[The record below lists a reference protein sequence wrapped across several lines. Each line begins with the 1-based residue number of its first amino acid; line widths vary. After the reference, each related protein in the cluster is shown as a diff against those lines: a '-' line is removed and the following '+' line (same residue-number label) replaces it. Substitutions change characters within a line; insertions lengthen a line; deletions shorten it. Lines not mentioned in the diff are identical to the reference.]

1 MEKSRYERA
10 MGLSEQQFKLLV
22 GIKKKLF
29 AEMTVELQKAY
40 DEKHKNRGRHS
51 DLSVEL
57 MLMMALTYWRQYVTF
72 FELGFEY
79 GIAQSTA
86 HDIVVWV
93 EDTLVKCGKFS
104 LPGKK
109 ALLEDRTLEVVLLDV
124 MESAIE
130 RPKKNK
136 KITTP
141 GKRKNT
147 P

>member
-1 MEKSRYERA
+1 MGKNRYERA
-10 MGLSEQQFKLLV
+10 QELSEKHFKLLV
-22 GIKKKLF
+22 GVKKRVF
-29 AEMTVELQKAY
+29 AEMAEELQKAY

-51 DLSVEL
+51 DLAVEL
-57 MLMMALTYWRQYVTF
+57 MLMMAMTYWRQYITF

-79 GIAQSTA
+79 GVAQSTA

-93 EDTLVKCGKFS
+93 ENTLVKCGKFK

-109 ALLEDRTLEVVLLDV
+109 ALLDDRSLETALLDV

-136 KITTP
+136 KNTTP
-141 GKRKNT
+141 ARRKNT
-147 P
+147 Q